1 MDPRSKKLLT
11 LLENDCTLTHAQLAA
26 MCDTTVED
34 IEMRIKSLTD
44 EGVILGYKAMVN
56 WEKTSVEAVEAL
68 IEVKIT
74 PQRDKGFDR
83 IAQRIYQY
91 QEVESCYLMSGG
103 YDFTVMIE
111 AKTMRAVAQFVAE
124 KLSTIDSV
132 LSTATHFILKKY
144 KDHGTV
150 LCDGPQDERMLIVP

>member
-1 MDPRSKKLLT
+1 MDKLLK
-11 LLENDCTLTHAQLAA
+11 LLDTDARMSAEQLAVMLGLSKA
-26 MCDTTVED
+26 EVE
-34 IEMRIKSLTD
+34 ERLSTLEKA
-44 EGVILGYKAMVN
+44 GVVRGYKALID
-56 WEKTSVEAVEAL
+56 WDKTDREYVTAVIDLQIAPS
-68 IEVKIT
+68 KD
-74 PQRDKGFDR
+74 RGFDAVAEA
-83 IAQRIYQY
+83 IMAFD
-91 QEVESCYLMSGG
+91 EVESLKLMSGG